1 MAVQFRLPLEALLS
15 TSVANLNSGT
25 VSFYEDGTLVATTV
39 YADSDR
45 GTPTGV
51 AGVVTLDSV
60 GQHGPVYL
68 PDAIVRVIVKN
79 SSGSTVAN
87 GDFDVDGRDTQE
99 RQHTIKH
106 VVDGG
111 GSVPGTGVT
120 GDAMVTHACTIV
132 AWSVLAD
139 QSGSME
145 TDVWIKPYVAN
156 SPPTVANTVVASDY
170 PKITTASSADGSAL
184 TGWTTAIAANS
195 QVRFNL
201 RSITTITRF
210 TITLHCERILDR

>member
-1 MAVQFRLPLEALLS
+1 MAVQFRLPMEAVLS
-15 TSVANLNSGT
+15 TSVANLASGT
-25 VSFYEDGTLVATTV
+25 LNFYLDNTLTPTTV
-39 YADSDR
+39 YSDANR

-51 AGVVTLDSV
+51 SGVVTLDSV
-60 GQHGPVYL
+60 GQHGPIYL
-68 PDAIVRVIVKN
+68 PDAIVRCIVKN
-79 SSGSTVAN
+79 SAGSTVAN
-87 GDFDVDGRDTQE
+87 GDFDVDGRDTQDRE
-99 RQHTIKH
+99 FTIKH

-111 GSVPGTGVT
+111 GSPPGTGVT
-120 GDAMVTHACTIV
+120 GDAFVPYACTIV
-132 AWSVLAD
+132 GWNVEAD

-156 SPPTVANTVVASDY
+156 SPPTVANSVVASDY

-201 RSITTITRF
+201 RSVTTITRYTV
-210 TITLHCERILDR
+210 TIVCERILDR